1 MSNPR
6 FTLQDRINSIM
17 ESSVV
22 QRGYNNKAPVPLPG
36 RAESGKRRRRRLRE
50 RRGRVSWSGVGRR
63 KQMCFFLPNTVLL
76 GDSCCLA
83 AFCRRQTLRSRSLTD
98 FSTGNP

>member
-22 QRGYNNKAPVPLPG
+22 QRGYGKTAAPVG
-36 RAESGKRRRRRLRE
+36 RTESGELGGE
-50 RRGRVSWSGVGRR
+50 GR
-63 KQMCFFLPNTVLL
+63 
-76 GDSCCLA
+76 
-83 AFCRRQTLRSRSLTD
+83 
-98 FSTGNP
+98 

>member
-22 QRGYNNKAPVPLPG
+22 QRGYANKVTALPG
-36 RAESGKRRRRRLRE
+36 RAESGE
-50 RRGRVSWSGVGRR
+50 SE
-63 KQMCFFLPNTVLL
+63 
-76 GDSCCLA
+76 
-83 AFCRRQTLRSRSLTD
+83 SRFSLTGHRSVYQM
-98 FSTGNP
+98 FSEVS

>member
-22 QRGYNNKAPVPLPG
+22 QRGYANKVTALPG
-36 RAESGKRRRRRLRE
+36 RAESGE
-50 RRGRVSWSGVGRR
+50 SESGSVRVDSAAGLHGVG
-63 KQMCFFLPNTVLL
+63 
-76 GDSCCLA
+76 
-83 AFCRRQTLRSRSLTD
+83 
-98 FSTGNP
+98 